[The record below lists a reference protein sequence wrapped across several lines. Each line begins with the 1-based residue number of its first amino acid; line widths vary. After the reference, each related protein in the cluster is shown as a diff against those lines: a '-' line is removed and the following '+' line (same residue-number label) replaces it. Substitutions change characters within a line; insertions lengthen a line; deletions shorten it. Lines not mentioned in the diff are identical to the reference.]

1 MSPGAQ
7 AFSLPSLALIQSA
20 AHLPK
25 PAITRDTA
33 SAGRTY
39 EMEIP
44 LKFNEAELKAIQHPR
59 SAHSELSATF
69 SASLT
74 MENDGRICAAIDAK
88 RRIDSTVTAA
98 DVKAIFDEMDV
109 QIDEW
114 AHGPLDFETLAA
126 TFNEDREPVPIPNIV
141 RESLVSLKFDG
152 DSAALVQ
159 QLDRND
165 YNRVN
170 KILEALG
177 GKWNKQAGHHVFASC
192 DPEEAVANYLATRKL
207 DKPEK
212 FGFFPTPAP
221 LARELETH
229 AIAIPAKPQRKPASE
244 QCSFAF

>member
-1 MSPGAQ
+1 MSLGAQ
-7 AFSLPSLALIQSA
+7 AFSLPLLALIQSA
-20 AHLPK
+20 ATLPK

-33 SAGRTY
+33 PARRTH

-44 LKFNEAELKAIQHPR
+44 LKFNEAELKAIQRPR
-59 SAHSELSATF
+59 SAHYELSSTF

-88 RRIDSTVTAA
+88 RRIDGTVTAA
-98 DVKAIFDEMDV
+98 DVKAIFNEMDV
-109 QIDEW
+109 QVDEW

-126 TFNEDREPVPIPNIV
+126 NFNEDREPVPIPDVV
-141 RESLVSLKFDG
+141 RESLVSLKFDV

-177 GKWNKQAGHHVFASC
+177 GKWNKKAVITSFPAATLKRQSQTIWRPASSISRRSLASSRRRRC
-192 DPEEAVANYLATRKL
+192 WPANSFDCPAYDLATL
-207 DKPEK
+207 SSN
-212 FGFFPTPAP
+212 
-221 LARELETH
+221 
-229 AIAIPAKPQRKPASE
+229 QRRV
-244 QCSFAF
+244 